1 VSPKP
6 LPPSEIKPL
15 PTTIGIEEGRG
26 GAVPA
31 PRPNPAQK

>member
-6 LPPSEIKPL
+6 HPPSEIKPL

-26 GAVPA
+26 GAT
-31 PRPNPAQK
+31 PRPRPTPPKK